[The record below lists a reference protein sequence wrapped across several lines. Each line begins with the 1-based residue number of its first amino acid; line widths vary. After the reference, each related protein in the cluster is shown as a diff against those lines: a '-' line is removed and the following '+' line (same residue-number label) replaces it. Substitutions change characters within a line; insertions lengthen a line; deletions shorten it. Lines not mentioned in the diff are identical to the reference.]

1 LHTKSPQIHGFSSPP
16 ALRPTSWYLVS
27 SPRARTEA
35 IPKIRAIALDGLS
48 TSDLRPVFA
57 LAENLFP
64 GKGTE
69 FDNTQAYASVRVR
82 LVRDTN
88 GGCVVFCHVTEDAL
102 VYAAKLL
109 KIELTVEKG
118 NQRIQAFL
126 SIKAWPDALPA
137 LQSLKASG
145 MKMAL
150 PSNFTPAMLDA
161 ALRSSGL
168 QGII

>member
-1 LHTKSPQIHGFSSPP
+1 
-16 ALRPTSWYLVS
+16 
-27 SPRARTEA
+27 
-35 IPKIRAIALDGLS
+35 
-48 TSDLRPVFA
+48 
-57 LAENLFP
+57 
-64 GKGTE
+64 
-69 FDNTQAYASVRVR
+69 
-82 LVRDTN
+82 
-88 GGCVVFCHVTEDAL
+88 

-118 NQRIQAFL
+118 NQCIQAFL